1 MAISATIYRVNF
13 DLSDID
19 RNVYTQLEFRIA
31 QHPSESSERLMAR
44 IIAYGLF
51 YEDGLEF
58 GRGISSADEPALWI
72 RTLTGEIVHWIDLG
86 APSADRIHLASK
98 KAPKV
103 SIVTYKGM
111 DALSRE
117 IGKKKIHRGDEIDVL
132 ELDPKVMLQL
142 GEALSRTTQLSLVH
156 AEGDLNISL
165 NDLNVA
171 TTVTHCR
178 LPGHE
183 A

>member
-1 MAISATIYRVNF
+1 MAISATIYRVNL

-19 RNVYTQLEFRIA
+19 RNVYQQLEFRIA

-51 YEDGLEF
+51 YEEGLEF
-58 GRGISSADEPALWI
+58 GRGISSADEPALWV
-72 RTLTGEIVHWIDLG
+72 RTLTGEILHWIDVG

-103 SIVTYKGM
+103 SIITYRGS

-117 IGKKKIHRGDEIDVL
+117 IGKKKIHRGEEIDVL
-132 ELDPKVMLQL
+132 ELDPRVMLQL
-142 GEALSRTTQLSLVH
+142 GEALARTTQLGLVH
-156 AEGDLNISL
+156 SEGELNLTL
-165 NDLNVA
+165 NDLNVT
-171 TTVTHCR
+171 TTVTHAR
-178 LPGHE
+178 LPGHN
-183 A
+183 